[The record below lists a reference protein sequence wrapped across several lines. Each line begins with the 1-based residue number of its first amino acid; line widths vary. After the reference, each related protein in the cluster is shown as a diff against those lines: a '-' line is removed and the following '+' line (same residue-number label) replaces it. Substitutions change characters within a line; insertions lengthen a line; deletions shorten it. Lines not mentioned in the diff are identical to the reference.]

1 MAIANTI
8 ILHKKSTVS
17 GNTPA
22 SLANGEIAINNADGK
37 LFYRT
42 SSGGI
47 GSIVQA
53 QSFATVNAN
62 SSLILAGSPS
72 DTLSIVPG
80 NNITITANTTSK
92 TITINST
99 SSGGGGSVT
108 LSDSITS
115 NSSANAATSNAV
127 YIAVGTALAYAIALG

>member
-72 DTLSIVPG
+72 DTLSITSG
-80 NNITITANTTSK
+80 NNIVISGNTSK
-92 TITINST
+92 K
-99 SSGGGGSVT
+99 
-108 LSDSITS
+108 L
-115 NSSANAATSNAV
+115 
-127 YIAVGTALAYAIALG
+127 LLLL